1 MCANLRTRSQFQ
13 TLSASKCQL
22 SLKPFITCLTMCHH
36 LGNIGGT
43 AYICADQ
50 KLPLILQCFYRPS
63 LLQTAKE
70 EDGDSVKSGRGR
82 FQVLES
88 GISILITFHLNYFQ
102 QVGICQDQSASF
114 KEKEVNSPERCDKN
128 RKLVCARKQWRPQL
142 GCCNGGNYIKTGLE
156 RTVYFNTAGRRSSPP
171 SSHAHQMSPLTPVGR
186 LTLLPTEE
194 I

>member
-1 MCANLRTRSQFQ
+1 MLLTSAQ
-13 TLSASKCQL
+13 TKR
-22 SLKPFITCLTMCHH
+22 
-36 LGNIGGT
+36 
-43 AYICADQ
+43 
-50 KLPLILQCFYRPS
+50 LPLILQWSCRPS
-63 LLQTAKE
+63 LLQAAKE
-70 EDGDSVKSGRGR
+70 EDGDCVKSGRGR
-82 FQVLES
+82 FQVPKS
-88 GISILITFHLNYFQ
+88 GISILITFHLIYFQ

-114 KEKEVNSPERCDKN
+114 KEREVTGPRRCEKN
-128 RKLVCARKQWRPQL
+128 RKLVCTRKQWRPQR